1 MKGRSTL
8 NTRQKTLFRSL
19 LEGRKATIQEL
30 AEENHVSPRTIRNDL
45 GKIEMEL
52 NESGFSFSFVKKP
65 GVGIWFE
72 SPEKAE
78 ISRTFLLQPGTE
90 IYAQEERRSLLLFML
105 LINTKPC
112 TLDDLAENVYTSKQV
127 IREDLTFI
135 AELLSHHKLSLVIKP
150 KIGIFVEGE
159 EREKRELLSQ
169 TVKERMELK
178 NQPLLRDF
186 FPAQQLRFLSEL
198 VEEFEVQHQLP
209 NNGQVFNSIV
219 IHLLFM
225 IIRVKEHASIQLS
238 PEEWHFIR
246 HSHAHGLAKELAEKL
261 TTKLS
266 LRFSEDEVGY
276 LALRIAAFYGASET
290 QKEFLQE
297 TTQHIEAIIRAL
309 ITDVHQIMGYDL
321 SENQTLRENL
331 RLHLKATFTRIAS
344 GFHIINPL
352 KEQIMKN
359 YTQLFLIVQTISEEY
374 ADNKK
379 WYIPEEEVA
388 YLTVHLQGAIERMN
402 EEPKQQLKTVII
414 CNFGIGVSSFIEAKL
429 ARAYP
434 QIKVIGLLGLDE
446 ARDSALIQQADFIL
460 ATAPIEFEKTPVIL
474 ISPLFEMKDQ
484 STLSHYLRKN
494 PVQEKIKKFDIHQ
507 YTNPFLIHVHLKAE
521 TQKEVLE
528 KMVRNAENKGLVT
541 SSYLETVLVRE
552 NKGSTRIGKS
562 IALPHGDMNEI
573 RHSFISIA
581 TLEKPVL
588 WYTDEVQMVILL
600 GLKKQELGNPET
612 KKFFSMIHYLIENQE
627 VFQKVIKEK
636 DKLNVLKLL
645 SHYC

>member
-8 NTRQKTLFRSL
+8 NTRQKTLFRTL
-19 LEGRKATIQEL
+19 LEGRKATIQEF
-30 AEENHVSPRTIRNDL
+30 AEENHVSPRTVRNDL
-45 GKIEMEL
+45 SKIEMEL
-52 NESGFSFSFVKKP
+52 NESGFVFSFVKKP

-78 ISRTFLLQPGTE
+78 ISHTFFLQPDAE
-90 IYAQEERRSLLLFML
+90 IYEQEERRSLLLFML
-105 LINTKPC
+105 LITTAPR
-112 TLDDLAENVYTSKQV
+112 TLDELAEEVYTSKQV
-127 IREDLTFI
+127 IREDLSFL
-135 AELLSHHKLSLVIKP
+135 AELLSHHQLALVIKP

-169 TVKERMELK
+169 TVKERMDLQ
-178 NQPLLRDF
+178 NQPMLRDF
-186 FPAQQLRFLSEL
+186 FPAEQLRLLTEL
-198 VEEFEVQHQLP
+198 VDEFEVQHQLP

-225 IIRVKEHASIQLS
+225 IIRVKEEASIQLS

-246 HSHAHGLAKELAEKL
+246 HSHAHQLAKELSEELTLKL
-261 TTKLS
+261 GLH
-266 LRFSEDEVGY
+266 FSEDEVGY

-297 TTQHIEAIIRAL
+297 TTQHIEAIINAL

-359 YTQLFLIVQTISEEY
+359 YTQLFLIIQTISEEY

-402 EEPKQQLKTVII
+402 EEPKQQLKTVIV

-434 QIKVIGLLGLDE
+434 QIKVIGLLGLEE
-446 ARDSALIQQADFIL
+446 AENSALVPQADFIL
-460 ATAPIEFEKTPVIL
+460 ATIPIECEETPVIE

-484 STLSHYLRKN
+484 SVLSHYLRKN
-494 PVQEKIKKFDIHQ
+494 PMKEKLKTFDIHQ
-507 YTNPFLIHVHLKAE
+507 YTNPFLTQVHLKAE

-528 KMVRNAENKGLVT
+528 KMVENVKNKGLVT
-541 SSYLETVLVRE
+541 EKYFETVLLRE

-573 RHSFISIA
+573 NHSFIAIA

-588 WYTDEVQMVILL
+588 WYTDEVQMIILL
-600 GLKKQELGNPET
+600 GLKKKELGNPET

-627 VFQKVIKEK
+627 AFQHVIKEK

-645 SHYC
+645 SYYC